1 VNVTEISDQL
11 DAALGAILAAQAV
24 LKKASGPLAITR
36 SDILRKVDDR
46 PRASADE
53 PHARLLDML
62 DMLDDAAKRLDRLEA
77 AKDLAAQHTTR
88 KTAVL

>member
-53 PHARLLDML
+53 PHARLLDMF
-62 DMLDDAAKRLDRLEA
+62 DDAAKRLDRLEA

>member
-53 PHARLLDML
+53 VAWHLPLGVARSTLLAILRSPNSM
-62 DMLDDAAKRLDRLEA
+62 AHPIQSIAFS
-77 AKDLAAQHTTR
+77 
-88 KTAVL
+88 